1 MLTNTLREILTKIWY
16 NYYVLFEYKN
26 IITQDSTPKKKKK
39 KKKKKEK
46 VNEYFKGNDL
56 KNIFKNFL

>member
-16 NYYVLFEYKN
+16 NYYVLLEYKN

-39 KKKKKEK
+39 KE
-46 VNEYFKGNDL
+46 ERKG
-56 KNIFKNFL
+56 

>member
-1 MLTNTLREILTKIWY
+1 MVQLLCTLR
-16 NYYVLFEYKN
+16 
-26 IITQDSTPKKKKK
+26 ITQDSTQ
-39 KKKKKEK
+39 KKKEKKKK

>member
-16 NYYVLFEYKN
+16 NYYVLIEYKN

-39 KKKKKEK
+39 KERGK

>member
-16 NYYVLFEYKN
+16 NYIVLLEYKN

-39 KKKKKEK
+39 KNKKEK

>member
-16 NYYVLFEYKN
+16 NYYVLLEYKN

-39 KKKKKEK
+39 KKK

>member
-16 NYYVLFEYKN
+16 NYYVLIEYKN

-39 KKKKKEK
+39 KRREK
-46 VNEYFKGNDL
+46 RL
-56 KNIFKNFL
+56 TNISRGMI